1 MNTYWVG
8 YTWKCKL
15 FNEETNE
22 FENYYDADAGRF
34 HCLKKD
40 IKKEVEKS
48 IRESFEEEEIRD
60 LEINIYESYLTTDYE
75 I

>member
-8 YTWKCKL
+8 YTWKYKL

-22 FENYYDADAGRF
+22 FEDYEDVDACRF
-34 HCLKKD
+34 HCLKRD
-40 IKKEVEKS
+40 IKKEVEKT
-48 IRESFEEEEIRD
+48 IRESFGEEEVKD
-60 LEINIYESYLTTDYE
+60 LKVNIYESYLTTEHE

>member
-8 YTWKCKL
+8 YTYRFKL
-15 FNEETNE
+15 LNEETNE
-22 FENYYDADAGRF
+22 FEDYEDVDACRF

-40 IKKEVEKS
+40 IKKEVEKT
-48 IRESFEEEEIRD
+48 IRESFGEEEIRD
-60 LEINIYESYLTTDYE
+60 LEINIYEFYLTTDYE